1 MFPTHPE
8 RIFQRKNSFECA
20 PELESFD
27 NPRFPWQ
34 FRGFLREI
42 RGKARDTN
50 LTLHRTDADFFEV
63 SRARNG
69 GVDADGS
76 YGFATDLAET
86 ATETA
91 RSDSV

>member
-1 MFPTHPE
+1 LN
-8 RIFQRKNSFECA
+8 QRA
-20 PELESFD
+20 W
-27 NPRFPWQ
+27 PW
-34 FRGFLREI
+34 FRAVSVAVSVKI

>member
-8 RIFQRKNSFECA
+8 RLSKRKNSSEFA
-20 PELESFD
+20 PQLESARVAAV
-27 NPRFPWQ
+27 PCS
-34 FRGFLREI
+34 FRSCSVKI

-76 YGFATDLAET
+76 YGFATDFAET